1 MQLDDVLIEI
11 DLSTGRLHDDKGWP
25 IGGSHGKTVFK
36 GLTVFDIVDDFCTP
50 ENIRK
55 RDIAS
60 IDSSSLSSS
69 STSSSSSSSSP
80 SSSSSSP
87 AGAIGPVGAVGT
99 DGPAGAAGIA
109 SLSEFAFIYNLA
121 AQVVAVESAVVFSD
135 NGVLSAGITHA
146 LNTAGVTH
154 QRWCLFDFSVSGTEP
169 NQFGLFANGVVV
181 PGTVY
186 GSGAG
191 VQQYS
196 GNIIA
201 TFVAGSVITLQNHSS
216 AASVTLAAAAPIGGT
231 QQATNASLRIL
242 RIS

>member
-87 AGAIGPVGAVGT
+87 AGAIGPVGAVGPVGPAGAAGAVGT

-146 LNTAGVTH
+146 LKYSRRYSN
-154 QRWCLFDFSVSGTEP
+154 QRVSIRSTSLYLVPSRISLVCLLMESWFQAQFTVLAQAFSR
-169 NQFGLFANGVVV
+169 
-181 PGTVY
+181 
-186 GSGAG
+186 
-191 VQQYS
+191 
-196 GNIIA
+196 IA
-201 TFVAGSVITLQNHSS
+201 ATSLQRLL
-216 AASVTLAAAAPIGGT
+216 LAA
-231 QQATNASLRIL
+231 
-242 RIS
+242 